1 MATAAATWVDSNLVR
16 QSLKLGLSVLITCAI
31 AHHFERIIFLWYP
44 LLAVIFVVDDEDDNT
59 LQAARGRILG
69 TVTGGLITFMV
80 HTILSG
86 WMGILVSVLLI
97 IPLLRRLGWISSL
110 STAVL
115 ISIMFLGVPD
125 YAQLDWTY
133 VFNRS
138 IDTLIGIVVALVM
151 SRLLWPK
158 SRLARLA
165 ELDAYQKQL
174 FHQRLHVHQQ
184 ALQQGQTAERVNA
197 GPLTH
202 TLLEMDRLVSTA
214 TNQPSRTQRAMTQQR
229 WRQRMLLWHALHTRL
244 FLMERLMERYYRQ
257 HNQPS
262 PQLSRQFDRTPPL
275 NWERLHLTELT
286 DRLPA
291 LRIALE
297 EQITELRWL
306 MRSQARL
313 EQAITP

>member
-1 MATAAATWVDSNLVR
+1 MDSNLVR
-16 QSLKLGLSVLITCAI
+16 QSLKLGLSVLITCAM
-31 AHHFERIIFLWYP
+31 AHHFQRVIFLWYP
-44 LLAVIFVVDDEDDNT
+44 LLAVIFVVDEEDENT

-69 TVTGGLITFMV
+69 TVAGGLVAFIV
-80 HTILSG
+80 HTILTG
-86 WMGILVSVLLI
+86 WMGILVSLLI
-97 IPLLRRLGWISSL
+97 SIPLLRRLGWTSGL
-110 STAVL
+110 STAAVITIL
-115 ISIMFLGVPD
+115 FLGIPD
-125 YAQLDWTY
+125 YARLNWDY

-138 IDTLIGIVVALVM
+138 VDTVIGIVVALVM

-158 SRLARLA
+158 NRLARLT
-165 ELDAYQKQL
+165 ELDALQKKLLQ
-174 FHQRLHVHQQ
+174 QRLNVHQQ
-184 ALQQGQTAERVNA
+184 ALKQGEPAERVNA

-202 TLLEMDRLVSTA
+202 TLLEMERLVSTSS
-214 TNQPSRTQRAMTQQR
+214 NLPSSTQRAMTQQR

-257 HNQPS
+257 HDQPS

-275 NWERLHLTELT
+275 HWERLQLTELN
-286 DRLPA
+286 DHLPA

-297 EQITELRWL
+297 GQITELRWL